1 MAVSVLA
8 ADQDCS
14 NLGSVRVMCNA
25 TLYPDLCYNSLVSK
39 IGPNAKPQLIYKQS
53 AEVALSEVSK
63 ALYPDSCQN
72 SCNFT
77 SIKDLSLS
85 AVESCRI
92 LFSLAIDNINNT
104 LSSSQELMSSYS
116 ARFDMRIWLSAAET
130 DVQTCA
136 DGFNELVYDVSKV
149 VHDKLDNSTKYAS
162 NSLAIVSRIDS
173 CLARID
179 SCLGTKTESNKSD
192 NVPYWLASYERKG
205 LLGIEPNQIRAD
217 IVVAKDGSGQYTRI
231 SDALNAVPNYSNRR
245 FIIYVKKGVYY
256 ENVRVEM
263 SKWNVMM
270 IGDGLRQTI
279 VSANLN
285 HDGGHKTFMTATFGP
300 CAKGFIAQRMGFIN
314 TAFKSQ
320 AVALMSTADKAVYYQ
335 CLMNSK
341 QDTLFIQSGSQFYR
355 ECYIYGTIDFIFG
368 DAAVVIQN
376 SVILPKRPLPGQG
389 NVITAS
395 GRMDPH
401 SNTGISIQNCVIKA
415 ADNLTGV
422 RTFLGRP
429 WKQYSR
435 VVFWQNQMDGL
446 IDPQGWLAFNN
457 APPPR
462 TIFFAENNN
471 KGPGAVTNR
480 RVRWPG
486 VRVTL
491 SKEEVS
497 RFNVNNFVNGEQWL
511 QNTGVP
517 FQPFL
522 L

>member
-1 MAVSVLA
+1 MSPHTARFDMRIWLSAAETDVQTCAYGFNELVYDVSKVVHDKLE
-8 ADQDCS
+8 
-14 NLGSVRVMCNA
+14 NLTKYAS
-25 TLYPDLCYNSLVSK
+25 NSLAIVSR
-39 IGPNAKPQLIYKQS
+39 I
-53 AEVALSEVSK
+53 
-63 ALYPDSCQN
+63 DSC
-72 SCNFT
+72 
-77 SIKDLSLS
+77 L
-85 AVESCRI
+85 VESCRI
-92 LFSLAIDNINNT
+92 LFFLAIDNINNT
-104 LSSSQELMSSYS
+104 LSSSQELTSSYS
-116 ARFDMRIWLSAAET
+116 PRFDMRIWLSASET

-149 VHDKLDNSTKYAS
+149 VHDKLENSTKYAS

-173 CLARID
+173 CL
-179 SCLGTKTESNKSD
+179 GTKTESNKSD
-192 NVPYWLASYERKG
+192 DVPYWLASYERKG

-231 SDALNAVPNYSNRR
+231 SDALNAVPNYSNKR
-245 FIIYVKKGVYY
+245 FVIYVKKGVYY

-285 HDGGHKTFMTATFGP
+285 HDGGHKTFMTATFAVHG
-300 CAKGFIAQRMGFIN
+300 KGFIAQRMGFIN

-415 ADNLTGV
+415 AENLTGV

-462 TIFFAENNN
+462 TIF
-471 KGPGAVTNR
+471 
-480 RVRWPG
+480 
-486 VRVTL
+486 
-491 SKEEVS
+491 
-497 RFNVNNFVNGEQWL
+497 L
-511 QNTGVP
+511 QRTITRDLV
-517 FQPFL
+517 QL
-522 L
+522 LIAGLDGLE